1 MNPKPHLVEEIYDV
15 SALTNRVPT
24 SLASVVYR
32 GCQDTVTKAFWNALP
47 PQNWELG
54 TTTFHARLAKL
65 SASLRLT
72 EEILGALGIGV
83 EAETAGIRHL
93 IHLGCLWPKLQVK
106 LGASIVA
113 TSGPPD
119 TLAGMIRDPKYGA
132 IYDMIPRERE
142 VSAGTWLMFNLS

>member
-1 MNPKPHLVEEIYDV
+1 MKLKPHLVAEVYD
-15 SALTNRVPT
+15 LTGLTTRLPT
-24 SLASVVYR
+24 SLPSVVYCGR
-32 GCQDTVTKAFWNALP
+32 QDIVTKAFWNALP
-47 PQNWELG
+47 TQNWELG

-72 EEILGALGIGV
+72 EEILDALGIGV

-93 IHLGCLWPKLQVK
+93 IHLGAHWPKLQVK

-142 VSAGTWLMFNLS
+142 VSEGTWLMFSLS